1 MLEDH
6 GTTAR
11 EIDSLPGAVFIEQP
25 AEPPLGHRLPPWQ
38 RATGSVRVGD
48 FARSVR
54 LYNLLPGRASADNR
68 S

>member
-6 GTTAR
+6 DAMRR
-11 EIDSLPGAVFIEQP
+11 EIDGPPGAIFIEQT
-25 AEPPLGHRLPPWQ
+25 AGAPLGQRLPPW

-48 FARSVR
+48 FPGSVR
-54 LYNLLPGRASADNR
+54 LYNLLPGRASTRNR